1 MEEMEPGAQT
11 VDSHQHFW
19 QIGRFQYH
27 WMRPD
32 MKALYRDFLP
42 ANLRPLLDTAGIQ
55 QTVAVQAH
63 GSVDET
69 RWLLSLADQH
79 PWIAGVVGW
88 VDLAA
93 PDVGE
98 TLAELAQYPKL
109 KAIRAFV
116 HDIED
121 PQWLLRPEVLRGLA
135 EVERHGLA
143 YDLLFRPQHLKLTQP
158 VVDRLPGLRLVIDH
172 IAKPLIREGVREP
185 WAKDIAEAAK
195 VPGLYCKVSGMVT
208 EADHVTWTPR
218 DLQPYISHVL
228 EHFGEDRVVFG
239 SDWPVCLLAASYLQ
253 VVEALD
259 ICLEVA
265 GVGKAGRDKIFGL
278 NASRLYRLQ

>member
-1 MEEMEPGAQT
+1 MDEMQIGALT

-27 WMRPD
+27 WMRPEQTV
-32 MKALYRDFLP
+32 LQRDYLP
-42 ANLRPLLDTAGIQ
+42 ATLRPLLDTAGIQ

-88 VDLAA
+88 VNLEA
-93 PDVGE
+93 PDVGQV
-98 TLAELAQYPKL
+98 LDELCQNPKL

-121 PQWLLRPEVLRGLA
+121 PKWLLRPAVLRGLA

-143 YDLLFRPQHLKLTQP
+143 YDLLFRPQHLPLAQP
-158 VVDRLPGLRLVIDH
+158 LADKLPGLRLVIDH
-172 IAKPLIREGVREP
+172 IAKPLIKDGVMEP
-185 WAKDIAEAAK
+185 WARDIAAAARI
-195 VPGLYCKVSGMVT
+195 PGLYCKLSGMVT
-208 EADHVTWTPR
+208 EANHATWRPK

-228 EHFGEDRVVFG
+228 EHFGEDRLMFG

-253 VVEALD
+253 VVDALD
-259 ICLEVA
+259 TCLEVA
-265 GVGKAGRDKIFGL
+265 GVSRVGRAKIFGM
-278 NASRLYRLQ
+278 NAARFYQLM